1 MAGLNIGKAKK
12 VLGSTFVENH
22 DKINEDEAAHLIVR
36 AEQKIKDLED
46 EMGNDEQLNA
56 ANQVVKDLK
65 SGYNNAIKY
74 ERAKIHYLLSKIEE
88 IQDGSVN
95 DNSSV

>member
-36 AEQKIKDLED
+36 AEQKIKEKFPELPTGIPEVG
-46 EMGNDEQLNA
+46 EKTSTGTT
-56 ANQVVKDLK
+56 
-65 SGYNNAIKY
+65 
-74 ERAKIHYLLSKIEE
+74 
-88 IQDGSVN
+88 
-95 DNSSV
+95 